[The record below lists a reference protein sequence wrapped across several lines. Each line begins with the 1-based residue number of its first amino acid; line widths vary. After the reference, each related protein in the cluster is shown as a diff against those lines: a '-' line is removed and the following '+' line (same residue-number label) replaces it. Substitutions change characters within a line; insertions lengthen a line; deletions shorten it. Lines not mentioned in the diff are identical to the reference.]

1 MMRTK
6 DETFGRRRRNGGLTR
21 ADYRALAEWRYA
33 LRRFLAASERI
44 ARSEGVSPAQYQL
57 LLFAAGTPDGSPPAI
72 GDLAERMQVEHQ
84 SAVGLVDRTQ
94 KAGLVRRRRDPA
106 NRRRVLVEV
115 TPKGSRLLGRLASQH
130 FATIE
135 GLGAA
140 FLPPLRHVAAGPA
153 GRRGSHSDRG
163 PRTEDRGLDRR

>member
-6 DETFGRRRRNGGLTR
+6 GGATFGRRRRNGGLTR

-57 LLFAAGTPDGSPPAI
+57 LLFAAGTPDGTPPAI

-106 NRRRVLVEV
+106 NRRRVLIEV
-115 TPKGSRLLGRLASQH
+115 TAKGSRLLGRLATQH
-130 FATIE
+130 YATFE
-135 GLGAA
+135 ALGSA
-140 FLPPLRHVAAGPA
+140 FLPPLRHVSRP
-153 GRRGSHSDRG
+153 DRG
-163 PRTEDRGLDRR
+163 PRTEDRGPGRR